1 MLDQLKIRRDP
12 EKVHCHA
19 LRTAYRACKGPARVG
34 TVLVTKD
41 IMNRLVGRRVRQPAQ
56 RRAIGA
62 IALVLAAGA
71 LGGCGLSS
79 LTSGIG
85 GGMFGSAGAA
95 KSNPEGVSTESL
107 LTAAKADQPE
117 TAAASADI
125 AGGCPKFTVASR
137 DSQVTIY
144 EAGRVGD
151 GLAVVHRGEIT
162 KTARE
167 CRLENNRVFVKYGFS
182 GKILLGPRGK
192 NGNVQLPLTVYVTDA
207 KRERVTQDA
216 VRIDVPVALDKPIGY
231 FSAVREVSF
240 PVPEGAR
247 AGEFEVHVGFDR
259 NIPGAG

>member
-1 MLDQLKIRRDP
+1 M
-12 EKVHCHA
+12 
-19 LRTAYRACKGPARVG
+19 
-34 TVLVTKD
+34 
-41 IMNRLVGRRVRQPAQ
+41 
-56 RRAIGA
+56 A
-62 IALVLAAGA
+62 IAASL
-71 LGGCGLSS
+71 LGGCGMSS

-85 GGMFGSAGAA
+85 GGMFGGSSSA
-95 KSNPEGVSTESL
+95 KSEAPSVTNDSL

-117 TAAASADI
+117 AAATADI
-125 AGGCPKFTVASR
+125 AGGCPKFTVWSR
-137 DSQVTIY
+137 DGQVTIY

-151 GLAVVHRGEIT
+151 GLAVMHRGEIT

-167 CRLENNRVFVKYGFS
+167 CRLENNRVFIKYGFS
-182 GKILLGPRGK
+182 GKVLLGPRGK
-192 NGNVQLPLTVYVTDA
+192 NGNVQLPLTVFVTDA

-216 VRIDVPVALDKPIGY
+216 VKIDVPVALDKPIGY

>member
-1 MLDQLKIRRDP
+1 MANK
-12 EKVHCHA
+12 A
-19 LRTAYRACKGPARVG
+19 RTRHLA
-34 TVLVTKD
+34 VLVPF
-41 IMNRLVGRRVRQPAQ
+41 V
-56 RRAIGA
+56 
-62 IALVLAAGA
+62 IAGSL
-71 LGGCGLSS
+71 LGGCGMSS

-85 GGMFGSAGAA
+85 GGMFGGGAA
-95 KSNPEGVSTESL
+95 KSEAPSVTNDSL

-117 TAAASADI
+117 AAATADI
-125 AGGCPKFTVASR
+125 AGGCPKFTVWSR
-137 DSQVTIY
+137 DGQVTIY

-151 GLAVVHRGEIT
+151 GLAVMHRGEIT

-167 CRLENNRVFVKYGFS
+167 CRVENNRVFIKYGFS
-182 GKILLGPRGK
+182 GKVLLGPRGK
-192 NGNVQLPLTVYVTDA
+192 TGNVQLPLTVVVTDA

-216 VRIDVPVALDKPIGY
+216 VKIDVPVALDKPIGY